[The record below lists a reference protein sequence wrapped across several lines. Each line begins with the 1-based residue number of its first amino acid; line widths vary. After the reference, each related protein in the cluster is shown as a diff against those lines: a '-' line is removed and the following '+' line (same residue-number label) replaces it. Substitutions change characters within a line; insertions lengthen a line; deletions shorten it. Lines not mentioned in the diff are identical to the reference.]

1 MLEFPD
7 LCVCLFPGSQE
18 SREER
23 VDFRTAFVR
32 VCWDILVARRAMQ
45 IGGIETQLH
54 GSPKGL
60 ISD

>member
-7 LCVCLFPGSQE
+7 IFVLFVCFLVAE
-18 SREER
+18 SGEET

-45 IGGIETQLH
+45 TEGSKTRLH

-60 ISD
+60 I